1 MKKAL
6 TFDDVALVPQY
17 NNVPSRTE
25 PSLKTWMTKDSKI
38 DVPVLA
44 ANMDT
49 VISRELADVLI
60 ENGVYPIFH
69 RFDTDDNLIKVAQ
82 DYNEVC
88 YMSIGMNTEENILE
102 AYSKIGVR
110 GVCIDIAHGHDK
122 RMLELIQHLKTKYS
136 FEVIAGNV
144 CTAGGYI
151 DLVHSGADAVK
162 VGIGPGAAC
171 TTRMVTGF
179 GVPQFSAIL
188 DCANEAKK
196 YGVPIIADGGIRGS
210 ADIAKAL
217 AAGATCVMMGKI
229 FALTKESGAEKK
241 RVDFSKH
248 VYEIH
253 AKYRGQAS
261 KDFQEDFKGGLK
273 EGTVAEGEAFWAEIT
288 GSAQSVIDELTGGLR
303 SAFTYAGAR
312 HIDEFQRK
320 VQWVEVSNSYQSESN
335 IRTK

>member
-1 MKKAL
+1 
-6 TFDDVALVPQY
+6 
-17 NNVPSRTE
+17 
-25 PSLKTWMTKDSKI
+25 
-38 DVPVLA
+38 
-44 ANMDT
+44 
-49 VISRELADVLI
+49 
-60 ENGVYPIFH
+60 
-69 RFDTDDNLIKVAQ
+69 
-82 DYNEVC
+82 
-88 YMSIGMNTEENILE
+88 
-102 AYSKIGVR
+102 
-110 GVCIDIAHGHDK
+110 
-122 RMLELIQHLKTKYS
+122 
-136 FEVIAGNV
+136 
-144 CTAGGYI
+144 
-151 DLVHSGADAVK
+151 
-162 VGIGPGAAC
+162 
-171 TTRMVTGF
+171 MVTGF